1 MSSHNQSY
9 STNSLPSFINTSI
22 PSPAHQHQSLHFHF
36 NKNIYFT
43 QKHIPSM
50 ISSFP
55 KQNMIGFQM
64 HLSPFFR
71 FRKMKLFSDPLFS
84 FPIHFSAA
92 IHREA
97 YMTFTWL
104 HVDRWGRQI
113 LSFFWSSS
121 FRVQIVQKCFS
132 LVIPLVIN
140 RDDFSSA
147 KWFFQSRCEASSKHP
162 RRWFKVQRTRLNPF
176 LISEAHLVRMKSRG
190 RLCHKIV
197 IFRRFFQ
204 AVCLVGAHTFR
215 SAPHPGHTPR
225 GHTCL
230 RKVVRPRS
238 DI

>member
-140 RDDFSSA
+140 GESS
-147 KWFFQSRCEASSKHP
+147 P
-162 RRWFKVQRTRLNPF
+162 YPNPTIISIF
-176 LISEAHLVRMKSRG
+176 LEVTKLMHKTLWKCLANHLPT
-190 RLCHKIV
+190 LEN
-197 IFRRFFQ
+197 
-204 AVCLVGAHTFR
+204 
-215 SAPHPGHTPR
+215 
-225 GHTCL
+225 
-230 RKVVRPRS
+230 
-238 DI
+238 